1 MPNTRPLFT
10 RPRVSQQTMALSMT
24 SSTRPALPRLA
35 QDWSAEA
42 SKGPLH
48 GEGRNDSPIAH
59 PTNTGIQSR
68 LNARAPMNRILQ
80 SPVANIAVF
89 AFLLNFPW
97 EFLQTPL
104 YQSMLEAAH
113 WKATQRCTLATL
125 GDVVIMVFAYGCI
138 ALTTHTLRWFERPTI
153 GRLSGFVAVGVLVTV
168 VIERLA
174 FGDQSLGWRY
184 ASAMPIIPLV
194 HVGLAPVMQWII
206 LPLVAV
212 WFVKRQ
218 LT

>member
-1 MPNTRPLFT
+1 
-10 RPRVSQQTMALSMT
+10 
-24 SSTRPALPRLA
+24 
-35 QDWSAEA
+35 
-42 SKGPLH
+42 
-48 GEGRNDSPIAH
+48 
-59 PTNTGIQSR
+59 
-68 LNARAPMNRILQ
+68 MNRILR
-80 SPVANIAVF
+80 SPLANIAVF

-104 YQSMLEAAH
+104 YQSMLDAAH

-125 GDVVIMVFAYGCI
+125 GDVVIMVLAYGCI
-138 ALTTHTLRWFERPTI
+138 ALTARSVSWFERPTI
-153 GRLSGFVAVGVLVTV
+153 GRLSGFVVVGVLVTV

-174 FGDQSLGWRY
+174 LSDQSLGWRY
-184 ASAMPIIPLV
+184 SSAMPIMPLV